1 MERDKSSGH
10 RQTRRAPPG
19 AISLETSVTPAVTS
33 PADLRMGRRDPQ
45 PSPRAVLE
53 DAEIAPHL
61 LDQQSQELATALVA
75 AESEADR
82 YRGLFESAP
91 LPVLVLD
98 RLGVV
103 RRANHMAGQVF
114 GVSASALLVNRS
126 IYRLIDAGSANGLH
140 QYLSRSAALT
150 DTQRASP
157 PQQVMIDI
165 PPKGNG
171 IGHRT
176 MEAHLALLPAVL
188 SDVGDVQMLLV
199 DRTKAAE
206 RERRSMFSEAFLKGA
221 TSLMHAFDREGQL
234 AFANPITRA
243 HTQGA
248 DPDLRKVRSRFNGLL
263 GSRAMDIEVL
273 TSGRPCFAPGVHVM
287 PSGERRNFIIGK
299 FPIHDETGAHIA
311 VGGISTDITE
321 IIEPKSD
328 LERAFDQAR
337 TTSGRDPL
345 TRLMNRTAFMEQIN
359 EEIGAAETSGSE
371 LFLSFIDIDSFKETN
386 DAMGHEVGDALLCA
400 IARRMEDAVGEM
412 GYVARFGGDEFLLFL
427 AHRTAAEAEACLER
441 ILREIRTPYEVAGTQ
456 IILTCSVGLSSYP
469 RDGATAEELLRAADL
484 ALYASK
490 SGGRDRITL
499 CSDDLRTGSERRLRI
514 LSSLR
519 TALAEDNFR
528 LVFQPK
534 VDLRNSRRIVGAEAL
549 LRWRDPHLGEVAPL
563 EFVPLAEMNGLSNAL
578 DLRVL
583 KLFAEQQKSLFA
595 KGVFLPISVN
605 ISARSLHAA
614 NFVSTVLSFLDFNN
628 IPPELLI
635 LEITETSMLRFS
647 SDTTER
653 LAQLTAAGV
662 RLSIDDFGTGYASL
676 LYLEKMNTSELKID
690 RSFVAKLGIGEMQ
703 TERIVQAILALGRG
717 LGIEVVA
724 EGVETETQREW
735 LVKNECTVGQG
746 FLFKRPQERES
757 FERLLI

>member
-1 MERDKSSGH
+1 
-10 RQTRRAPPG
+10 
-19 AISLETSVTPAVTS
+19 
-33 PADLRMGRRDPQ
+33 MGRRDPQ